1 MSLAP
6 SIAVPRPGFNPLPF
20 YIAAFCLLWSFAF
33 VAGKIGVTDC
43 PPLIL
48 LTARFSLAGILI
60 LGVSAMRGEAL
71 SLSWRD
77 AAAFALIVYL
87 YAFAKGDRADPKL
100 IFSLGA
106 ISQLFFVVIIMG
118 PLTYVSGV
126 AHWPLQDHTLLAI
139 DRAMGMDPESIARF
153 VNDHDWLGGL
163 LVRGYTLIK
172 ITLLA
177 IPIALAFTARFVR
190 LQVFVLAFSL
200 TLIMTLVISTFTP
213 AVGTYYGLQIDPA
226 QFTSLDA
233 SMYSA
238 QLRDILA
245 LRDGSLRH
253 LELFKITGIVSFP
266 SFHAASAVLYIWA
279 LWPVRY
285 VGGAA
290 VVLNL
295 LMMASTP
302 VIGAHY
308 MIDVFGGVA
317 LAVIGICLAK
327 YLMGVVMASSSKA
340 LGAPQAALVPAL
352 D

>member
-1 MSLAP
+1 MVNSNAFTAWRLFQLNWIP
-6 SIAVPRPGFNPLPF
+6 
-20 YIAAFCLLWSFAF
+20 IAAMGAVTLI
-33 VAGKIGVTDC
+33 AG
-43 PPLIL
+43 
-48 LTARFSLAGILI
+48 ARCGFTIAPAGLGMTLAI
-60 LGVSAMRGEAL
+60 
-71 SLSWRD
+71 
-77 AAAFALIVYL
+77 AAALALIAYL
-87 YAFAKGDRADPKL
+87 YAFAKGDQADPKL
-100 IFSLGA
+100 IFPLGA
-106 ISQLFFVVIIMG
+106 LSQLLLIAVIMG
-118 PLTYVSGV
+118 PLTYVASV
-126 AHWPLQDHTLLAI
+126 ANWPLQDHTLLAI
-139 DRAMGMDPESIARF
+139 DRAMGMDPQTIARY

-163 LVRGYTLIK
+163 LVRSYTLIK

-177 IPIALAFTARFVR
+177 IPIALAFTARYVR

-200 TLIMTLVISTFTP
+200 TLIMTLAISTFTP

-233 SMYSA
+233 AMYRA

-266 SFHAASAVLYIWA
+266 SFHAASAVLYLWA

-290 VVLNL
+290 VVLNI

-317 LAVIGICLAK
+317 LAVVGIWLAK
-327 YLMGVVMASSSKA
+327 YLMVLSPSKA
-340 LGAPQAALVPAL
+340 QAAPQASLAPAL

>member
-1 MSLAP
+1 MDNSNAFTAWRLFQLNWIP
-6 SIAVPRPGFNPLPF
+6 
-20 YIAAFCLLWSFAF
+20 IAAMGAVVLLGGALCGFTIAP
-33 VAGKIGVTDC
+33 VGLGIT
-43 PPLIL
+43 
-48 LTARFSLAGILI
+48 LAI
-60 LGVSAMRGEAL
+60 
-71 SLSWRD
+71 
-77 AAAFALIVYL
+77 AAALALIPYF
-87 YAFAKGDRADPKL
+87 YAFAKGDQADPKL
-100 IFSLGA
+100 IFPLGA
-106 ISQLFFVVIIMG
+106 LSQLLLIATIMG
-118 PLTYVSGV
+118 PLTYVASV
-126 AHWPLQDHTLLAI
+126 TAWPLQDHTLLAI
-139 DRAMGMDPESIARF
+139 DRALGMDPATIARY

-163 LVRGYTLIK
+163 LVRGYGLIK
-172 ITLLA
+172 IMLLA
-177 IPIALAFTARFVR
+177 IPVALALTSRFVR

-200 TLIMTLVISTFTP
+200 TLIMTLLISTFTP
-213 AVGTYYGLQIDPA
+213 AVGTYYGLKVDPA
-226 QFTSLDA
+226 QFASLDA

-295 LMMASTP
+295 LMIASTP

-317 LAVIGICLAK
+317 LAVVGICLAK
-327 YLMGVVMASSSKA
+327 YLLDIVVTSSSKA
-340 LGAPQAALVPAL
+340 QAAPQAALVPAL